1 MGKKILL
8 SVIAGFIAGIS
19 WSQLVIDNAIFT
31 IEAGA
36 TVSVKGNITSNVD
49 IQGNGLLELVDV
61 AAQNIDMSGHII
73 PNLKIDK
80 SAGNVVLLSD
90 MKIGSNLILTNG
102 KIKTGNFNLFIAS
115 SALVTP
121 GAANSFIWTDGTGQ
135 LRKELSGGVT
145 NLELPLGENANY
157 RPLFL
162 TISGSTFDPA
172 ANFGAKVL
180 GTADPNK
187 PPSTASHLTTSWPVT
202 KNGINGGTVTVSGQ
216 YVDPLD
222 VNGTE
227 ANIVGYYYNTS
238 TGDWTSTGE
247 THDASTNRVGVPIT
261 SDAGALSGI
270 NKFLLVGART
280 FLQGAYVSSTG
291 LMADNGLRT
300 LPFGSSSSTAN
311 FPSTDPY
318 RVAPYNSNFSHV
330 SNDVTETIPYSSV
343 LGAQAAADD
352 NIVDWVF
359 LQLRNLNASPGNFVL
374 QTRSALIQRDGDIVD
389 VDGVSPV
396 TFNNIL
402 SDNYIITVRHRNH
415 LGISFNQ
422 ASSKLVTEQ
431 KSSAYTPSRVF
442 DLRTA
447 LSSQLYGTSGA
458 AYTTLTHPTLGT
470 VNVMWGGDASGNAI
484 VRYQG
489 SNGPTGPND
498 RLVLLQSLGGVES
511 NVFTGYYRGDLN
523 MNKIMRYQGSNGPT
537 GPNDRLVLLQMIGN
551 VESNVKTQSIP
562 N

>member
-1 MGKKILL
+1 MGKKTLL
-8 SVIAGFIAGIS
+8 FIISGFITGIS

-61 AAQNIDMSGHII
+61 AVQDIDMGGHVI

-80 SAGNVVLLSD
+80 SGGNAVLLSD
-90 MKIGSNLILTNG
+90 AKIGSNLTLTNG
-102 KIKTGNFNLFIAS
+102 KIKTGNFNLILSAFAS
-115 SALVTP
+115 SST
-121 GAANSFIWTDGTGQ
+121 GNTNSFVWTDGNGQ
-135 LRKELSGGVT
+135 LKKELSGIVT
-145 NLELPLGENANY
+145 NLELPLGENTNY

-187 PPSTASHLTTSWPVT
+187 PPSTASHLATSWPVSKT
-202 KNGINGGTVTVSGQ
+202 GINGGTVTVSGQ
-216 YVDPLD
+216 YVDPQD
-222 VNGTE
+222 VNGIET
-227 ANIVGYYYNTS
+227 NIVGYYFNNS
-238 TGDWTSTGE
+238 TGDWTSSGE
-247 THDASTNRVGVPIT
+247 THDATTNRVGVPVI
-261 SDAGALSGI
+261 SDAGALTGI
-270 NKFLLVGART
+270 NKFLLVGARA
-280 FLQGAYVSSTG
+280 FLQGSYVSSTG

-300 LPFGSSSSTAN
+300 LPFGSSSSTDN

-318 RVAPYNSNFSHV
+318 RVAPYNLNFSHV
-330 SNDVTETIPYSSV
+330 SNDVLETIPYSSV
-343 LGAQAAADD
+343 LGAQASADD

-359 LQLRNLNASPGNFVL
+359 LQLRNLNASPGNVVL

-396 TFNNIL
+396 TFNNMV

-415 LGISFNQ
+415 LGVSFNQ

-431 KSSAYTPSRVF
+431 KSSAYSPSRVF

-447 LSSQLYGTSGA
+447 LSSQLYGTSGV

-470 VNVMWGGDASGNAI
+470 VNVMWGGDGSGNAI

-498 RLVLLQSLGGVES
+498 RLVLLQSLGGIES
-511 NVFTGYYRGDLN
+511 NVLTGYYRGDLN